1 MPTQADLNAMR
12 IRLRKRARYVR
23 QPQAGAGSAD
33 NHVLLQELQRNLLAS
48 PDFRQMLDQLE
59 QRLLRNLTQQLVTQP
74 LQQIGNDLGGG
85 VRDVLFGESEAF
97 APSASQTGALL
108 SRLLEGAEGIL

>member
-1 MPTQADLNAMR
+1 MTSQKELNAMR
-12 IRLRKRARYVR
+12 VRVRRTRAAR
-23 QPQAGAGSAD
+23 QQQASGGTD
-33 NHVLLQELQRNLLAS
+33 NNALVQELQRNLLAS

-74 LQQIGNDLGGG
+74 LQRIGNDLGGG
-85 VRDVLFGESEAF
+85 VRDALFGASEEF